1 MQENVTDKQNKNKQ
15 QIACPQMI
23 QMLEL
28 IDKVFRITKF
38 KILNKIQE
46 SNGTIDE
53 NMEKLNRKKRIL
65 CKNEVEI
72 LD

>member
-38 KILNKIQE
+38 KILNKI
-46 SNGTIDE
+46 
-53 NMEKLNRKKRIL
+53 
-65 CKNEVEI
+65 
-72 LD
+72 